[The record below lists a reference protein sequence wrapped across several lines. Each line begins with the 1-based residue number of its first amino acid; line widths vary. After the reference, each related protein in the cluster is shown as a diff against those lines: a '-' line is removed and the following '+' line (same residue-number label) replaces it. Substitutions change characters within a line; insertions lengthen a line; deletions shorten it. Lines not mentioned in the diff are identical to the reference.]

1 MAEIFLNIINFLFKF
16 IKKYSPSKNTI
27 MKSISVI
34 GLILLAVSALLF
46 YLTTDFT
53 VEKITIS
60 HVMGVMAGIGIGL
73 IFGGMIGYVSKG
85 SAMKAEA
92 KRREF
97 KQLQKEKEELEK
109 QALEIEKRKA
119 ELERENKNPQI

>member
-1 MAEIFLNIINFLFKF
+1 
-16 IKKYSPSKNTI
+16 
-27 MKSISVI
+27 MKSISII
-34 GLILLAVSALLF
+34 GMILLAVSALLF

-85 SAMKAEA
+85 SAIREEA
-92 KRREF
+92 KRKEF

-109 QALEIEKRKA
+109 QAIEIEKRQA
-119 ELERENKNPQI
+119 ELERENINKNPQI

>member
-1 MAEIFLNIINFLFKF
+1 MKII
-16 IKKYSPSKNTI
+16 
-27 MKSISVI
+27 SII
-34 GLILLAVSALLF
+34 GMILLAVSALLF

-85 SAMKAEA
+85 SAIKEEA
-92 KRREF
+92 KRKEF

-109 QALEIEKRKA
+109 QAIEIEKRQA
-119 ELERENKNPQI
+119 ELERENINKNPQI

>member
-1 MAEIFLNIINFLFKF
+1 
-16 IKKYSPSKNTI
+16 
-27 MKSISVI
+27 MKSISII
-34 GLILLAVSALLF
+34 GMILLAVSALLF

-85 SAMKAEA
+85 SAIKAEA
-92 KRREF
+92 KRKEF

-109 QALEIEKRKA
+109 QALEIEKRQA
-119 ELERENKNPQI
+119 ELERESINKNPQI

>member
-1 MAEIFLNIINFLFKF
+1 
-16 IKKYSPSKNTI
+16 
-27 MKSISVI
+27 MKGISIT

-53 VEKITIS
+53 VERITIS

-73 IFGGMIGYVSKG
+73 IIGGMIGYVSKG
-85 SAMKAEA
+85 SAIKEEQ

-97 KQLQKEKEELEK
+97 KQLQKDKEELER
-109 QALEIEKRKA
+109 QAAVIAQREAEIEYQ
-119 ELERENKNPQI
+119 NKNPQI

>member
-1 MAEIFLNIINFLFKF
+1 
-16 IKKYSPSKNTI
+16 
-27 MKSISVI
+27 MKGISIT

-53 VEKITIS
+53 VERITIS

-73 IFGGMIGYVSKG
+73 IIGGMIGYVSKG
-85 SAMKAEA
+85 SAIKEEQ

-97 KQLQKEKEELEK
+97 KQLLKDKEELER
-109 QALEIEKRKA
+109 QAAVIAQREAEIEYQ
-119 ELERENKNPQI
+119 NKNPQI

>member
-1 MAEIFLNIINFLFKF
+1 
-16 IKKYSPSKNTI
+16 
-27 MKSISVI
+27 MKSISII
-34 GLILLAVSALLF
+34 GMILLAVSALLF

-92 KRREF
+92 KRKEF

-109 QALEIEKRKA
+109 QALEIEKRQA
-119 ELERENKNPQI
+119 ELERENINKNPQI

>member
-1 MAEIFLNIINFLFKF
+1 
-16 IKKYSPSKNTI
+16 
-27 MKSISVI
+27 MKSLSVV
-34 GLILLAVSALLF
+34 GMILLAASALLF

-53 VEKITIS
+53 VERITIS

-73 IFGGMIGYVSKG
+73 IFGGLVGYVSKG
-85 SAMKAEA
+85 SAIKAEA

-109 QALEIEKRKA
+109 QAIEIEKRQA
-119 ELERENKNPQI
+119 ELERENTNPQI

>member
-1 MAEIFLNIINFLFKF
+1 
-16 IKKYSPSKNTI
+16 
-27 MKSISVI
+27 MKSISII
-34 GLILLAVSALLF
+34 GMILLAVSALLF

-85 SAMKAEA
+85 SAIKEEA
-92 KRREF
+92 KRKEF
-97 KQLQKEKEELEK
+97 KQLQKEKEELEN
-109 QALEIEKRKA
+109 QAIEIEKRQA
-119 ELERENKNPQI
+119 ELERENINKNPQI